1 LKDKTSEVSGYVKL
15 PHPRTSGVQ
24 SLEELLLNRRTRR
37 DFQKSSLSTT
47 EISQILWAAY
57 GLRDPE
63 HGKPQTGK
71 AKKTCPSAGALFP
84 LEIYLIA
91 GDISDIPSGFYHFIP
106 DEHALEL
113 IHDKDLREDLYNIAY
128 PREMIRT
135 APASLIYIA
144 IEGRVLERY
153 GERGRQRYIP
163 MDIGHSAQNVYLQ
176 AEALGL
182 GTCAI
187 GAFDDEGI
195 IQVLDLPAEEIPMYV
210 MPVGYPV

>member
-1 LKDKTSEVSGYVKL
+1 MKDKTSEVPGYVKL
-15 PHPRTSGVQ
+15 PHPRTSGDQ
-24 SLEELLLNRRTRR
+24 SLEEILLNRRSRR
-37 DFQKSSLSTT
+37 QFQTSSLSPY

-57 GLRDPE
+57 GLKEPE
-63 HGKPQTGK
+63 RGKRYTGK
-71 AKKTCPSAGALFP
+71 ANRTCPSAGALFP
-84 LEIYLIA
+84 LEIYLMA
-91 GDISDIPSGFYHFIP
+91 GDIIDIPSGFYHFIP
-106 DEHALEL
+106 DEHALKL
-113 IHDKDLREDLYNIAY
+113 IRDKDLREDLYNIAY
-128 PREMIRT
+128 PREMIRV

-144 IEGRVLERY
+144 IESRVLERY
-153 GERGRQRYIP
+153 GERGRQRYIS

-195 IQVLDLPAEEIPMYV
+195 IQVLDLPAEKIPMYV

>member
-1 LKDKTSEVSGYVKL
+1 VSGYIKL

-24 SLEELLLNRRTRR
+24 SLEELLMNRRTRR
-37 DFQKSSLSTT
+37 DFRKSSLSTS

-57 GLRDPE
+57 GLK
-63 HGKPQTGK
+63 KPGREKPHTGK
-71 AKKTCPSAGALFP
+71 AVRTCPSAGALFP

-91 GDISDIPSGFYHFIP
+91 GDISDIPSGFYHFIS
-106 DEHALEL
+106 DEHSLEL
-113 IHDKDLREDLYNIAY
+113 IHDKDLREDLYKTAY
-128 PREMIRT
+128 PREMIRA
-135 APASLIYIA
+135 APASLVYIA
-144 IEGRVLERY
+144 IESRVLERY

-187 GAFDDEGI
+187 GAFDDKGLT
-195 IQVLDLPAEEIPMYV
+195 QVLDLPAEEIPMYI

>member
-15 PHPRTSGVQ
+15 PHPRTRGDL
-24 SLEELLLNRRTRR
+24 SLEETLVYRCSRRSFHT
-37 DFQKSSLSTT
+37 SPLSTS

-57 GLRDPE
+57 GWKEPE
-63 HGKPQTGK
+63 HGKRYTGK
-71 AKKTCPSAGALFP
+71 ANRTCPSAGALFP
-84 LEIYLIA
+84 LEIYLMA
-91 GDISDIPSGFYHFIP
+91 GDIIDIPSGFYHFIP
-106 DEHALEL
+106 DEHALKL
-113 IHDKDLREDLYNIAY
+113 IHDKDLREDLYQTAY
-128 PREMIRT
+128 PREMIRV

-144 IEGRVLERY
+144 IESRVMERY

-195 IQVLDLPAEEIPMYV
+195 VQVLGLPAEEIPMYI